1 MGDEIREADTAE
13 QGEQATPI
21 DLTKLTD
28 GAIVEYRTGR
38 AGRTSVRWGEWHR
51 GALFVQRRT
60 KRVPGY
66 RGPDAEVGK
75 IICLTPKNTSW
86 AEYTESDY
94 DAKTNT
100 WTAEDY
106 YMQIREAKAS

>member
-1 MGDEIREADTAE
+1 MGDEVREAHETE
-13 QGEQATPI
+13 QEHETQAL
-21 DLTKLTD
+21 DLSKLTD
-28 GAIVEYRTGR
+28 GAVVEYRTGR
-38 AGRTSVRWGEWHR
+38 AGRTSVRWNEWQR
-51 GALFVQRRT
+51 GAMFVTRRT

-66 RGPDAEVGK
+66 RGPDAEVGR

-86 AEYTESDY
+86 AEYTQSDY
-94 DAKTNT
+94 DPKTNT